1 MQVSVY
7 KNVLFQAVSVDVI
20 CYVTVVAHLLLLT
33 LYQNC
38 LLELTA
44 QPVTKDKMFKIM
56 QRQA

>member
-1 MQVSVY
+1 MSVY

>member
-1 MQVSVY
+1 MSVY
-7 KNVLFQAVSVDVI
+7 KNVLFQTVSVDVI